1 MIFAAIFLAIFA
13 AFAVGATIRASQ
25 KNAVG
30 APSVFLG
37 SYETALFAFM
47 VSMLL
52 FIGISISKIFS
63 AESFSESGVYV
74 STVILQI
81 LFSVCSLLFARKA
94 GVSITLGD
102 IAVALRYGVAFFAVC
117 ASAVLA
123 CGVAISILYKI
134 IFGESIEAQMAVEMF
149 MNIDSIWVKVLA
161 GVSIIILAPISEEL
175 FFRGL
180 LYPSAKGWIAM
191 FFGIEKNDTLD
202 TFEKKFKLKVSTV
215 SAAIIVSILFSLIH
229 SSLFAA
235 LPIFLMGIL
244 LVCCY
249 EKTNSILAPI
259 IAHSLFNLANVLIIL
274 FQK

>member
-13 AFAVGATIRASQ
+13 AVAVGATIRASQ

-30 APSVFLG
+30 VPSVFLG
-37 SYETALFAFM
+37 SYETALFAFW
-47 VSMLL
+47 VTALL
-52 FIGISISKIFS
+52 YLGISVSKIFS
-63 AESFSESGVYV
+63 NTQYSESGIYI

-81 LFSVCSLLFARKA
+81 LFSISTLLFARKI
-94 GVSITLGD
+94 GLSIKLGD
-102 IAVALRYGVAFFAVC
+102 IAVAIRCGVAFFAVC
-117 ASAVLA
+117 ASSVLA
-123 CGVAISILYKI
+123 CGGVISILYKI
-134 IFGESIEAQMAVEMF
+134 IFGESIGAQMAVEMF
-149 MNIDSIWVKVLA
+149 MNIDSLWVKILA
-161 GVSIIILAPISEEL
+161 AFSIIVLAPISEEL

-202 TFEKKFKLKVSTV
+202 TFEKNFKSKVSAV

-235 LPIFLMGIL
+235 IPIFLMGIL

-274 FQK
+274 FSK